1 MRQSFVPRQRGA
13 VVLLTSMLL
22 ATTGTGALAASFHDT
37 SGTDTSAKTLN
48 NNETGIIDLGATL
61 KTSSKAITIA
71 GTNVT
76 INNAGTVQS
85 TGGRGI
91 DTSFAS
97 GNFNIS
103 VTNSGTITAATA
115 DAFRINADRGNGTVS
130 IVNSGTISE
139 TGTGS
144 NNGQALDFA
153 NITSSTGTTT
163 ITNMA
168 TGVITAADADAVR
181 PGTNATINNYG
192 RIQSF
197 APPGST
203 GNDGIDFQST
213 GTGSVNNYAGGQII
227 GARHGITGDL
237 PVTIYNEGSITGQA
251 GSGINF
257 DTASNTT
264 MMVTNKGTITGNA
277 VSSDGDGIDIDGL
290 ATINNYGTIKAVG
303 TFAGETNE
311 ALALGGGTINNYAG
325 GVIDSVQR
333 AITIDDSNL
342 GNSFGATTIYNEGTI
357 TGEDGEAIKITSNFD
372 TTLTNKG
379 TITGSTVIVGNGN
392 DTINLYTGSSTGSIN
407 SGAGNDTINLEGTG
421 TGTLANVT
429 HVETLNVH
437 GGTWSLNGNF
447 LFFGGVNVAEG
458 ATAVVSGGTI
468 TADVT
473 NNGTVS
479 VQGGSQTFAGNFVN
493 NGAYLSDPSTQTF
506 TNLTVNQ
513 NGYIHAASG
522 DVYNID
528 GNFENHSTS
537 QLWNTSGAALD
548 FVGVDGTSHTFDVV
562 GDDNGKTLSGNRFSW
577 ETMEIDLGN
586 SVTMANG
593 GAAGVEVLYVAGLVG
608 AVVSGNH
615 VTNIHG
621 FAGLTIYYD
630 PRLAVNAYLQ
640 GLNYFLADGG
650 QLVAN
655 VPEPAS
661 LAILLTGLGA
671 MGWRRRRARKV

>member
-1 MRQSFVPRQRGA
+1 MRKSFVPRQRGA

-22 ATTGTGALAASFHDT
+22 ATTATGAFASSFHDT
-37 SGTDTSAKTLN
+37 SGTDTTAKTLN
-48 NNETGIIDLGATL
+48 NGETGIIDLGATL

-97 GNFNIS
+97 GNFNIG

-130 IVNSGTISE
+130 ITNSGTISE
-139 TGTGS
+139 TGTGG

-153 NITSSTGTTT
+153 NITSATGTTT
-163 ITNMA
+163 ITNTA

-192 RIQSF
+192 RIQAFQPS
-197 APPGST
+197 GST

-213 GTGSVNNYAGGQII
+213 GTGVVNNYAGGQII
-227 GARHGITGDL
+227 GGRHGITGDL

-264 MMVTNKGTITGNA
+264 MSVTNKGTITGNA

-342 GNSFGATTIYNEGTI
+342 GNSFGPTTIYNEGTI
-357 TGEDGEAIKITSNFD
+357 TGEDGEAIKITSTYAN
-372 TTLTNKG
+372 TLTNKG
-379 TITGSTVIVGNGN
+379 TINGSIVMGAGSDTV
-392 DTINLYTGSSTGSIN
+392 NLYTGSTTGALDG
-407 SGAGNDTINLEGTG
+407 GAGSDTIHLEGTG
-421 TGTLANVT
+421 TGSLSNVSNF
-429 HVETLNVH
+429 EKLNVD
-437 GGTWSLNGNF
+437 GGTWSIGGSQTYS
-447 LFFGGVNVAEG
+447 GGVTVANG
-458 ATAVVSGGTI
+458 ATAVVSGTLTG
-468 TADVT
+468 DVT

-479 VQGGSQTFAGNFVN
+479 VQGGSATFAGNFIN

-513 NGYIHAASG
+513 NGYIHASSG
-522 DVYNID
+522 DVYKID
-528 GNFENHSTS
+528 GNFENHSAS

-577 ETMEIDLGN
+577 ETMEVDLGN
-586 SVTMANG
+586 SVNMANG

-615 VTNIHG
+615 IANIHG

-650 QLVAN
+650 ELVAN

-661 LAILLTGLGA
+661 IAILLTGLGA
-671 MGWRRRRARKV
+671 MGWRRRRARKG